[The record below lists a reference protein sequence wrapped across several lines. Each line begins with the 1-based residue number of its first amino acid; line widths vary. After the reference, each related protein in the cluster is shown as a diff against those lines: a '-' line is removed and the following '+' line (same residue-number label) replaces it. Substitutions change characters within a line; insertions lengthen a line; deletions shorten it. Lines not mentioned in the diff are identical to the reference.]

1 LVASALKASSFLVL
15 VAELPADL
23 VKANTPRRREE
34 THALELCLYQILLAA
49 EVEDLA
55 EQSAVQPVPNTT
67 RQIII
72 PVRLCQQLAMQT
84 ATLPLAGVEP
94 R

>member
-1 LVASALKASSFLVL
+1 MVALALKALSFLVL
-15 VAELPADL
+15 VGELPVDL
-23 VKANTPRRREE
+23 AKANTLRRRGE
-34 THALELCLYQILLAA
+34 TLALELCPCQTLLA
-49 EVEDLA
+49 VEGELA
-55 EQSAVQPVPNTT
+55 VQSAVQLVPNTI

-72 PVRLCQQLAMQT
+72 PVRLCQQLAMQM